1 MTWNRLSSRLED
13 RQRCLRADWNVD
25 WRKGF
30 EDDDDEDGERIPPW
44 GRRMDRGMDHGMDRD
59 AQRKFEKDQ
68 MDLLGENGRFCRNGP
83 LNDACLHC
91 SEF

>member
-1 MTWNRLSSRLED
+1 
-13 RQRCLRADWNVD
+13 
-25 WRKGF
+25 
-30 EDDDDEDGERIPPW
+30 
-44 GRRMDRGMDHGMDRD
+44 MDRGMDHGMDRD